1 MRWRR
6 GWAGALLI
14 CIFSVQ
20 PWTRLPLN
28 LTYADTSA
36 RLLLFYHGLYLQWR
50 IQIPLLRFSLPR
62 DLAIRANWDTRYWIL
77 TAGTWPTGSEKL
89 EVVQDGFYKW
99 YVVAIW
105 QHVCLSVTC
114 WYNASKL
121 RIVRS
126 CRYHRQATQ
135 GSLVFIKTKF
145 HPLGYRDW

>member
-1 MRWRR
+1 MTWLSRCVINLH
-6 GWAGALLI
+6 LLRAAVDTPATQ
-14 CIFSVQ
+14 SH
-20 PWTRLPLN
+20 
-28 LTYADTSA
+28 ADTSA

-105 QHVCLSVTC
+105 RHVCLSVTC

-126 CRYHRQATQ
+126 YRYHRQATQ